1 MYEILFEGIDQFLT
15 ITVFFNV
22 VIGTILGLLVGV
34 LPGLGPLMGM
44 ILLLPF
50 AYQLPPVAGIGLL
63 VAIFIGGSCGG
74 AISAILLRI
83 PGTPL
88 AAATL
93 LDGYPMA
100 KKGRSADAIGIAISA
115 SALGGMIGGIML
127 IFFTP
132 MLAAIAMNFGPPEY
146 FALSITGLLSIT
158 IVSSESTVRGLMS
171 GCLGLLLATIGT
183 DQLSMAERFTLG
195 SSDLLSGLN
204 IGSVVVGLFAIS
216 EVMVQVQ
223 SDDLNFKPQIE
234 KVKVSLHSLML
245 VFKHKVNLIRSS
257 LIGTFFGAIPGA
269 SGIISSFASYAVTR
283 SLAKNR
289 HEYGQGAEGGVVA
302 TESSNNACCGG
313 AMIPTLALAVP
324 GDASCAVLMSALM
337 LLGLQPGPQLFAL
350 SGDVVGGVFLSY
362 LLSNVFLLFL
372 GLLMTPFFVS
382 VLKLKKSI
390 LLPIVLILSILG
402 TFALQSSIFDLWI
415 MLTLGIVG
423 YLLRQAEFPLA
434 PIVIGFI
441 LGPIAEGN
449 LRRSLLISQNG
460 FGIFLDRPIGT
471 TILAVNLILVIAAVL
486 YYLLNL
492 HKKRK
497 VNYES
502 H

>member
-1 MYEILFEGIDQFLT
+1 MYEILFEGVDQFLT

-22 VIGTILGLLVGV
+22 VIGTIFGLLVGV

-44 ILLLPF
+44 ILLLPI

-100 KKGRSADAIGIAISA
+100 QKGRSADAIGIAISA
-115 SALGGMIGGIML
+115 SALGGLIGGVML

-132 MLAAIAMNFGPPEY
+132 MLAEVAMNFGPPEY

-171 GCLGLLLATIGT
+171 GCLGLLLATVGT

-223 SDDLNFKPQIE
+223 SDDLNFKPRIE
-234 KVKVSLHSLML
+234 KVKVSFRSLML

-257 LIGTFFGAIPGA
+257 IIGVFFGAIPGA

-283 SLAKNR
+283 SLAKNL

-362 LLSNVFLLFL
+362 LLSNIFLLFL

>member
-1 MYEILFEGIDQFLT
+1 MYEILFEGVDQFLT

-22 VIGTILGLLVGV
+22 VIGTIFGLLVGV

-44 ILLLPF
+44 ILLLPI

-100 KKGRSADAIGIAISA
+100 QKGRSADAIGIAISA
-115 SALGGMIGGIML
+115 SALGGLIGGVML

-132 MLAAIAMNFGPPEY
+132 MLAEVAMNFGPPEY

-171 GCLGLLLATIGT
+171 GCLGLLLATVGT

-223 SDDLNFKPQIE
+223 SDDLNFKPRIE
-234 KVKVSLHSLML
+234 KVKVSFRSLML

-257 LIGTFFGAIPGA
+257 IIGVFFGAIPGA

-362 LLSNVFLLFL
+362 LLSNIFLLFL
-372 GLLMTPFFVS
+372 GLLMTPFFIS
-382 VLKLKKSI
+382 MLKLKKSI
-390 LLPIVLILSILG
+390 LLPIILILSILG
-402 TFALQSSIFDLWI
+402 TFALQSSVFDLWI

-460 FGIFLDRPIGT
+460 FGIFLERPIGT
-471 TILAVNLILVIAAVL
+471 TILVVNLILVIAAVV

-492 HKKRK
+492 QKRK

>member
-115 SALGGMIGGIML
+115 SALGGVIGGIML

-171 GCLGLLLATIGT
+171 GCLGLLLATIG
-183 DQLSMAERFTLG
+183 
-195 SSDLLSGLN
+195 
-204 IGSVVVGLFAIS
+204 
-216 EVMVQVQ
+216 
-223 SDDLNFKPQIE
+223 
-234 KVKVSLHSLML
+234 
-245 VFKHKVNLIRSS
+245 
-257 LIGTFFGAIPGA
+257 
-269 SGIISSFASYAVTR
+269 
-283 SLAKNR
+283 
-289 HEYGQGAEGGVVA
+289 
-302 TESSNNACCGG
+302 
-313 AMIPTLALAVP
+313 
-324 GDASCAVLMSALM
+324 
-337 LLGLQPGPQLFAL
+337 
-350 SGDVVGGVFLSY
+350 
-362 LLSNVFLLFL
+362 
-372 GLLMTPFFVS
+372 
-382 VLKLKKSI
+382 
-390 LLPIVLILSILG
+390 
-402 TFALQSSIFDLWI
+402 
-415 MLTLGIVG
+415 
-423 YLLRQAEFPLA
+423 
-434 PIVIGFI
+434 
-441 LGPIAEGN
+441 
-449 LRRSLLISQNG
+449 
-460 FGIFLDRPIGT
+460 
-471 TILAVNLILVIAAVL
+471 
-486 YYLLNL
+486 
-492 HKKRK
+492 
-497 VNYES
+497 
-502 H
+502 

>member
-1 MYEILFEGIDQFLT
+1 MYEILFEGVDQFLT

-22 VIGTILGLLVGV
+22 VIGTIFGLLVGV

-44 ILLLPF
+44 ILLLPI

-100 KKGRSADAIGIAISA
+100 QKGRSADAIGIAISA
-115 SALGGMIGGIML
+115 SALGGLIGGVML

-132 MLAAIAMNFGPPEY
+132 MLAEVAMNFGPPEY

-171 GCLGLLLATIGT
+171 GCLGLLLATVGT

-223 SDDLNFKPQIE
+223 SDDLNFKPRIE
-234 KVKVSLHSLML
+234 KVKVSFRSLML

-257 LIGTFFGAIPGA
+257 IIGVFFGAIPGA

-362 LLSNVFLLFL
+362 LLSNIFLLFL
-372 GLLMTPFFVS
+372 GLLMTPFFIS
-382 VLKLKKSI
+382 MLKLKKSI
-390 LLPIVLILSILG
+390 LLPIILILSILG

-460 FGIFLDRPIGT
+460 FAIFFERPIGT
-471 TILAVNLILVIAAVL
+471 TILVVNLILVIAAVV

-492 HKKRK
+492 QKRK

>member
-1 MYEILFEGIDQFLT
+1 MYEILFEGVDQFLT

-22 VIGTILGLLVGV
+22 VIGTIFGLLVGV

-44 ILLLPF
+44 ILLLPI

-100 KKGRSADAIGIAISA
+100 QKGRSADAIGIAISA
-115 SALGGMIGGIML
+115 SALGGLIGGVML

-132 MLAAIAMNFGPPEY
+132 MLAEVAMNFGPPEY

-171 GCLGLLLATIGT
+171 GCLGLLLATVGT

-223 SDDLNFKPQIE
+223 SDDLNFKPRIE
-234 KVKVSLHSLML
+234 KLKVSFRSLML

-257 LIGTFFGAIPGA
+257 IIGVFFGAIPGA

-362 LLSNVFLLFL
+362 LLSNIFLLFL
-372 GLLMTPFFVS
+372 GLLMTPFFIS
-382 VLKLKKSI
+382 MLKLKKSI
-390 LLPIVLILSILG
+390 LLPIILILSILG
-402 TFALQSSIFDLWI
+402 TFALQSSVFDLWI

-460 FGIFLDRPIGT
+460 FGIFLERPIGT
-471 TILAVNLILVIAAVL
+471 TILVVNLILVIAAVV

-492 HKKRK
+492 QKRK

>member
-1 MYEILFEGIDQFLT
+1 
-15 ITVFFNV
+15 
-22 VIGTILGLLVGV
+22 
-34 LPGLGPLMGM
+34 
-44 ILLLPF
+44 
-50 AYQLPPVAGIGLL
+50 
-63 VAIFIGGSCGG
+63 
-74 AISAILLRI
+74 
-83 PGTPL
+83 
-88 AAATL
+88 
-93 LDGYPMA
+93 
-100 KKGRSADAIGIAISA
+100 
-115 SALGGMIGGIML
+115 
-127 IFFTP
+127 
-132 MLAAIAMNFGPPEY
+132 
-146 FALSITGLLSIT
+146 
-158 IVSSESTVRGLMS
+158 
-171 GCLGLLLATIGT
+171 
-183 DQLSMAERFTLG
+183 
-195 SSDLLSGLN
+195 
-204 IGSVVVGLFAIS
+204 
-216 EVMVQVQ
+216 
-223 SDDLNFKPQIE
+223 
-234 KVKVSLHSLML
+234 
-245 VFKHKVNLIRSS
+245 
-257 LIGTFFGAIPGA
+257 
-269 SGIISSFASYAVTR
+269 
-283 SLAKNR
+283 
-289 HEYGQGAEGGVVA
+289 
-302 TESSNNACCGG
+302 
-313 AMIPTLALAVP
+313 MIPTLALAVP

>member
-1 MYEILFEGIDQFLT
+1 MYEIMFEGGDQFLT
-15 ITVFFNV
+15 ITVFLNV
-22 VIGTILGLLVGV
+22 VLGTVLGLLVGV
-34 LPGLGPLMGM
+34 FPGLGPLMGM

-115 SALGGMIGGIML
+115 SALGGLIGGIML

-132 MLAAIAMNFGPPEY
+132 MLASVAMNFGPPEY

-183 DQLSMAERFTLG
+183 DQLSMAERFTFG

-216 EVMVQVQ
+216 EVMIQVQ
-223 SDDLNFKPQIE
+223 SGDLNFKPKIE
-234 KVKVSLHSLML
+234 KVKVSFHSLML
-245 VFKHKVNLIRSS
+245 VFKHKTNLVRSS
-257 LIGTFFGAIPGA
+257 VIGTFFGAIPGA

-283 SLAKNR
+283 SLSKTPE
-289 HEYGQGAEGGVVA
+289 EYGKGAEGGVVT

-313 AMIPTLALAVP
+313 AMIPTLALAVS
-324 GDASCAVLMSALM
+324 GGASCAVLMSALM

-350 SGDVVGGVFLSY
+350 SGDIVGGVFLSY
-362 LLSNVFLLFL
+362 LLSNVFLLLL
-372 GLLMTPFFVS
+372 GLLMTPLFVS

-402 TFALQSSIFDLWI
+402 TFSLQSATFDLWV
-415 MLTLGIVG
+415 MLALGVVG
-423 YLLRQAEFPLA
+423 YLLRQSGFPLA

-460 FGIFLDRPIGT
+460 FGIFLERPIGT
-471 TILAVNLILVIAAVL
+471 TILIVNLVLVIAAIV
-486 YYLLNL
+486 YYLINL
-492 HKKRK
+492 QKRK
-497 VNYES
+497 VIYES
-502 H
+502 N

>member
-1 MYEILFEGIDQFLT
+1 MYEILFEGVDQFLT

-115 SALGGMIGGIML
+115 SALGGLIGGVML

-132 MLAAIAMNFGPPEY
+132 MLAEVAMNFGPPEY

-171 GCLGLLLATIGT
+171 GCLGLLLATVGT

-223 SDDLNFKPQIE
+223 SDDLNFKPRIE
-234 KVKVSLHSLML
+234 KVKVSFRSLML

-257 LIGTFFGAIPGA
+257 IIGVFFGAIPGA

-402 TFALQSSIFDLWI
+402 TFALQSSVFDLWI

-460 FGIFLDRPIGT
+460 FGIFLERPIGT
-471 TILAVNLILVIAAVL
+471 TILVVNLILVIAAVV

-492 HKKRK
+492 QKRK